1 MFNEY
6 DVVLSKK
13 ALSEKVYSGCKGAV
27 LMCFD
32 NDDYEVEFVDAE
44 GESLEVMTVA
54 GVDLQIV

>member
-6 DVVLSKK
+6 DVVLAKVK
-13 ALSEKVYSGCKGAV
+13 LSDSVPAGCKGAI

-32 NDDYEVEFVDAE
+32 QDNYEVEFVDDA

-54 GVDLQIV
+54 GENLQSA